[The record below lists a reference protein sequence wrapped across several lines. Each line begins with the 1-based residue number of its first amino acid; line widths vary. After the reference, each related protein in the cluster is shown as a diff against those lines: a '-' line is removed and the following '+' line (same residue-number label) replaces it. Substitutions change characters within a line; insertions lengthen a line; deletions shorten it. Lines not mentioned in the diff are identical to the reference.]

1 MYSAWSTCYT
11 WISLGSRPAG
21 TTPHFEECPN
31 GTFLLNTSIH
41 PTMFRLGLA
50 RSTIQR
56 SVCAGKIPC
65 QRTLSFYNTHVA
77 GLSDEQTELRDA
89 VATWADKELAPR
101 AAEIDQSNKSPM
113 DLWPKLGDMGLLG
126 ITVPEAD
133 GGLGKGYFEHTLVME
148 GE

>member
-1 MYSAWSTCYT
+1 
-11 WISLGSRPAG
+11 
-21 TTPHFEECPN
+21 
-31 GTFLLNTSIH
+31 
-41 PTMFRLGLA
+41 MFRLGLA

-56 SVCAGKIPC
+56 TVCAGKIPC